1 MKNTPIVF
9 CGLLFLCLL
18 QVACVPLK
26 EVHAFTE
33 SSVQTLENDHQ
44 IDYKYADYCWD
55 SCYLFNTS
63 GRQLADFDCNCLQDE
78 KYDSIVRK
86 EYDVLS
92 DYFAALGKLA
102 GAGSYFNFAPISDA
116 IQEGTYGKLT
126 VTANEANVVN
136 ALATV
141 ATDLFTTRYKSKKIK
156 EILKKYH
163 DTVTIAMEIMQL
175 HIDNLKSMIGL
186 MRTKLQQRGDLL
198 MAGTSADGEKWAIVY
213 TYKQK
218 YKELGRIIATYDKR
232 YRSLEKIKQGHI
244 ALYEN
249 VNDLHSEG
257 LKKKILGFA
266 YDIIYIN
273 NH

>member
-1 MKNTPIVF
+1 MKNTPTVL
-9 CGLLFLCLL
+9 CGLFFFSLL

-63 GRQLADFDCNCLQDE
+63 GRQLADFDCNCGQDE

-92 DYFAALGKLA
+92 DYFTALGKLA
-102 GAGSYFNFAPISDA
+102 GAGSYFNFAPIGDA
-116 IQEGTYGKLT
+116 IQEGTYGNLT
-126 VTANEANVVN
+126 VTANEAKVVN

-156 EILKKYH
+156 EILEKYH
-163 DTVTIAMEIMQL
+163 DTVAIAMEIMQL
-175 HIDNLKSMIGL
+175 HIDNLKSRIGL

-198 MAGTSADGEKWAIVY
+198 MAGTSADGEKWGIVY

-218 YKELGRIIATYDKR
+218 YKELGRVMATYDKR
-232 YRSLEKIKQGHI
+232 YQSLEKIKQGHQ
-244 ALYEN
+244 ALFEN